1 MEQGQLTKQ
10 YTNVNSNLAHKKNNK
25 LYKPPVKR
33 LLLPSIIFVALIT
46 QIPFIVTIFYSL
58 HSWNIMRPDRG
69 ITFNGVKNF
78 MEILTTSTFYK
89 VLGNTFLI
97 TLATLSICFVVGM
110 LFALLMNRNFF
121 GKGIVRT
128 MLVSSF
134 FVMPTVSS
142 IIWKTMVLNPNFGF
156 SAYFAELLHNTP
168 VDWLA
173 QRPLLAIILIV
184 SWQWIPFFMLILLA
198 GLQSLSPELIE
209 AAQLDGANK
218 VQQFFYVMIPHLIR
232 YIEVVLLLGLMFIL
246 QVFGEI
252 YVTTSGGPGFAS
264 TNLSFYVYRIG
275 FQSWDV
281 GTATTV
287 GVITVIL
294 TIILMMA
301 LFTLLRKAFKEELS

>member
-1 MEQGQLTKQ
+1 MEQTQLVEQ
-10 YTNVNSNLAHKKNNK
+10 YTNIDQSPAPKNKRSLN
-25 LYKPPVKR
+25 KPPIKR

-46 QIPFIVTIFYSL
+46 QIPFIVTIYYSL

-69 ITFNGVKNF
+69 IKFNGLNNF
-78 MEILTTSTFYK
+78 ADVLMTNAFYK
-89 VLGNTFLI
+89 VLGNTFLLTI
-97 TLATLSICFVVGM
+97 AVLIICFVVGM
-110 LFALLMNRNFF
+110 SLALLMNRDFF

-128 MLVSSF
+128 MIVSSF
-134 FVMPTVSS
+134 FVMPTVSA

-156 SAYFAELLHNTP
+156 SAYFAELLRSTP
-168 VDWLA
+168 IDWLA
-173 QRPLLAIILIV
+173 QRPLQAIILIV

-198 GLQSLSPELIE
+198 GLQSLPQELIE
-209 AAQLDGANK
+209 ASQLDGANK
-218 VQQFFYVMIPHLIR
+218 IQQFVHVVIPHLLR

-252 YVTTSGGPGFAS
+252 YVTTAGGPGFAS

-275 FQSWDV
+275 FQSWDI
-281 GTATTV
+281 GTATAV

-301 LFTLLRKAFKEELS
+301 LFSLLRKTFKEELS

>member
-1 MEQGQLTKQ
+1 MEQTELVDPYTKVDQ
-10 YTNVNSNLAHKKNNK
+10 GPAPKKNK
-25 LYKPPVKR
+25 LNKPPIKR

-46 QIPFIVTIFYSL
+46 QIPFIVTIYYSL

-69 ITFNGVKNF
+69 VTFNGFGNFVKV
-78 MEILTTSTFYK
+78 LTTSAFYE
-89 VLGNTFLI
+89 VLFNTFLL
-97 TLATLSICFVVGM
+97 TLAILCICFVFG
-110 LFALLMNRNFF
+110 LSFALLMNRDFF

-128 MLVSSF
+128 MVVSAF
-134 FVMPTVSS
+134 FVMPTVSA
-142 IIWKTMVLNPNFGF
+142 IIWKTMVFNPNFGF
-156 SAYFAELLHNTP
+156 SAYFAELLNNSP
-168 VDWLA
+168 IDWLA

-198 GLQSLSPELIE
+198 GLQSLPKELIE
-209 AAQLDGANK
+209 ASQLDGANK
-218 VQQFFYVMIPHLIR
+218 IQQFFHVMIPHLSR

-252 YVTTSGGPGFAS
+252 YVTTAGGPAFAS

-281 GTATTV
+281 GTATAV

-294 TIILMMA
+294 TIFIMLA
-301 LFTLLRKAFKEELS
+301 LFTVLRKTFKEELS